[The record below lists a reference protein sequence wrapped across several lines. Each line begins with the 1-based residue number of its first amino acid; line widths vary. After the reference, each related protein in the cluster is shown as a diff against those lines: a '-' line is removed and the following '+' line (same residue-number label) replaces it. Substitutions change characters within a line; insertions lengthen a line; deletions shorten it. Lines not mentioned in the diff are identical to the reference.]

1 MILQKGIKMP
11 RTGYLCTLFKNENHR
26 YMLLENIMFKNNSA
40 RNSYFCLFRFTIY
53 SFLFLCFLLYTA
65 CVLGLPSFNN
75 EFIYK

>member
-26 YMLLENIMFKNNSA
+26 IYAFREHHA
-40 RNSYFCLFRFTIY
+40 FRFTIY

-65 CVLGLPSFNN
+65 CVLGLPYFIN